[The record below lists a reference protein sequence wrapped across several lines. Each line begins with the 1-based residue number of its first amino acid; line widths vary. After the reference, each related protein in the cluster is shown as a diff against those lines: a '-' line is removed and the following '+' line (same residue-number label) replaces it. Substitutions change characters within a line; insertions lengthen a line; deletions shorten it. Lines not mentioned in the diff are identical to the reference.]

1 MGLVFGT
8 IVGAMGLST
17 VAFFYGTLPIDLYG
31 KLILD
36 LIATILMIWLAIR
49 VAPAR

>member
-1 MGLVFGT
+1 M
-8 IVGAMGLST
+8 ST
-17 VAFFYGTLPIDLYG
+17 AAFFYGTLPIDLYG

-49 VAPAR
+49 VVAPTR